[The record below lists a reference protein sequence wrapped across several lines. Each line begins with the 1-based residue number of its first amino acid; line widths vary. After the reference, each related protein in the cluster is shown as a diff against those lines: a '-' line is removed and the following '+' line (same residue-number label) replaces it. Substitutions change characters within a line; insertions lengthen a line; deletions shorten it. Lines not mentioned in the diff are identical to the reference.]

1 MVRADVFNRFFGSF
15 YRCGSAPFPDSCP
28 PKFSERKFRW
38 VNGGISS
45 PSSFRKKGWAKWVR
59 TNSRILHQMILSRFL
74 GEVEIEDGKR
84 AKFMADASE
93 QVFGVYFFADGNSC
107 EVPRGAEKSVCKVG
121 QLSCCIFLSV
131 GAGSLSCEKFNRPLA
146 RSLLDRLAKGNR
158 VKRIGNCALLGR
170 KERETAVV

>member
-15 YRCGSAPFPDSCP
+15 YRRGFAAFPN
-28 PKFSERKFRW
+28 FR
-38 VNGGISS
+38 GGISS
-45 PSSFRKKGWAKWVR
+45 PSSFCEKGWAKCVR
-59 TNSRILHQMILSRFL
+59 TNSRIQHQMILSRFL